1 MVKQLNSVEAF
12 REFIH
17 QYPLAVVHV
26 MRDQCSVCH
35 AVLPQIEDLMQSYP
49 NVPLAVINQRIK
61 YFHCT
66 CGFNFYEWKRNA
78 SSRAFYR
85 YATF

>member
-35 AVLPQIEDLMQSYP
+35 AVYHKL
-49 NVPLAVINQRIK
+49 K
-61 YFHCT
+61 T
-66 CGFNFYEWKRNA
+66 
-78 SSRAFYR
+78 
-85 YATF
+85 

>member
-26 MRDQCSVCH
+26 M
-35 AVLPQIEDLMQSYP
+35 P
-49 NVPLAVINQRIK
+49 
-61 YFHCT
+61 
-66 CGFNFYEWKRNA
+66 FYHKLK
-78 SSRAFYR
+78 
-85 YATF
+85 T

>member
-1 MVKQLNSVEAF
+1 MVKQFDRVEAF

-35 AVLPQIEDLMQSYP
+35 AVLPQIED
-49 NVPLAVINQRIK
+49 
-61 YFHCT
+61 
-66 CGFNFYEWKRNA
+66 NA
-78 SSRAFYR
+78 IISQCAISCD
-85 YATF
+85 

>member
-35 AVLPQIEDLMQSYP
+35 AVLPQIEDFDAIISQCAIS
-49 NVPLAVINQRIK
+49 
-61 YFHCT
+61 CD
-66 CGFNFYEWKRNA
+66 
-78 SSRAFYR
+78 
-85 YATF
+85 

>member
-49 NVPLAVINQRIK
+49 QCAIS
-61 YFHCT
+61 CD
-66 CGFNFYEWKRNA
+66 
-78 SSRAFYR
+78 
-85 YATF
+85 

>member
-26 MRDQCSVCH
+26 
-35 AVLPQIEDLMQSYP
+35 
-49 NVPLAVINQRIK
+49 
-61 YFHCT
+61 
-66 CGFNFYEWKRNA
+66 
-78 SSRAFYR
+78 
-85 YATF
+85 

>member
-26 MRDQCSVCH
+26 MRDQCSVWH
-35 AVLPQIEDLMQSYP
+35 AVLPQIEDLM
-49 NVPLAVINQRIK
+49 K
-61 YFHCT
+61 
-66 CGFNFYEWKRNA
+66 
-78 SSRAFYR
+78 
-85 YATF
+85 

>member
-26 MRDQCSVCH
+26 MRDQCSV
-35 AVLPQIEDLMQSYP
+35 VMP
-49 NVPLAVINQRIK
+49 
-61 YFHCT
+61 
-66 CGFNFYEWKRNA
+66 FYHKLK
-78 SSRAFYR
+78 
-85 YATF
+85 T